1 MSLREI
7 RRPLPE
13 VVRVLTPGEVLS
25 GEGAATHAF
34 SGDAASPSLGA
45 RLRPSL
51 ASDAPEKACAAS
63 PSLETFPG
71 IHTDTSLRWFQASPS
86 IQELRS
92 CDLAVNRHSKPSE
105 TRTPSTTR
113 MTVVADDHLRS
124 AEVDQSRIRLEGSD
138 GRDSHWCFKGQSGHR
153 DVGNSPFGELLSCLR
168 SKQPLALSA
177 QGWGAR
183 REAPALASP

>member
-1 MSLREI
+1 M
-7 RRPLPE
+7 
-13 VVRVLTPGEVLS
+13 LTPGEVLS

-105 TRTPSTTR
+105 TRTPSITR
-113 MTVVADDHLRS
+113 TLVVDDDHPQS
-124 AEVDQSRIRLEGSD
+124 VEVDQSWIRFEGPAAPCLRMS
-138 GRDSHWCFKGQSGHR
+138 FKGQSGHR